1 MPSLETIAIIPL
13 VNAGLCPQCDAIVNT
28 IRCPVCDSET
38 LSVARAMSGERS
50 SAERNQGGTSSDNL

>member
-28 IRCPVCDSET
+28 IRCPICDSET
-38 LSVARAMSGERS
+38 LSVSRAISGS
-50 SAERNQGGTSSDNL
+50 GAERGQRDPDAAQ